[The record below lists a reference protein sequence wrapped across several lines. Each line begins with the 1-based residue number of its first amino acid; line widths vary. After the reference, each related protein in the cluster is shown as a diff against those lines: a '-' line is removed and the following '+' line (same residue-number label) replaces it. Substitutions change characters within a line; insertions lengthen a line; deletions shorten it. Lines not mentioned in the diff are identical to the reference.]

1 MVLYKRKQVT
11 FLKPPPVPHDLN
23 QEVFYIPET
32 KEWFINYED
41 YLNRLDYYRRR
52 KFVCEITGN
61 SCLTFYEASQSEIKE
76 IKGVEKNF
84 PEALREHILRF
95 LQFNRITR
103 LDQLVDKVY
112 SVFKNDYFPGETIF
126 IRGPNFTNSSPPS
139 SYEPSSP
146 PPIDSSEDLP
156 TSSTSL
162 RLKGVIR
169 EKVQYSNPS
178 DGLTTRYLVARLQD
192 GQQAIVTKDNIS
204 RDRNH
209 FTKWLIKTFIKLT
222 MSRSHKVGAPWVVKD
237 KFAKKYRIP
246 QEYPDDLKHF
256 ESSTP
261 NGEIIYDDNSKPKKT
276 TIPTSKLIDTN
287 DSKDKSKK
295 SNKQPPNSKNLKKKA
310 ALNNLIDNE
319 NQRFKPIAP
328 SVKSQ
333 SPNQSISPL
342 PPIQTK
348 REDPRK
354 KFPLHHLPEAV
365 QNELHHAELMAEHSN
380 LSSLSVTISSFQPTK
395 KNIVD
400 DLELEF
406 DLQNSKPL
414 PSKIKLP
421 ENAKIWNNHLIEDFK
436 EKLNSSQENQDSE
449 ESKDE
454 INSKIEFIN
463 SEIIRLSNP
472 NLPAL
477 QEALESW
484 TFLNIYHSVL
494 KLDTFTFDDFIYA
507 MGWNH
512 DQFDEI
518 GRCELLDEIWC
529 SVLGAIVSNKLPT
542 GKDKLDDDEIFGL
555 LIDLPPEDSF
565 INPPISDKSEDPNQ
579 DNDSNNNDRGSESE
593 NEDKTL
599 KSDDDVDSGNESNS
613 DNESKPKSKK
623 KNISNKN
630 QKNNESDN
638 DADDNE
644 EEDDEEEDQDV
655 EMVNSDSDDDKDR
668 DDEREHNAYIVMNHR
683 GTPWHERLRRRNF
696 KDGNWQCIALGVLS
710 LVEYVPHYKPII
722 DKIYKNLAPKDE
734 SPTPTNV
741 LNNFYSS
748 LDIEYKLKF
757 LNILT
762 SLLASGDHVR
772 DYIDDCLDMSTS
784 LRRNRLDN
792 IRDYKTNLDSAQK
805 YHQQIHEMLSK
816 DILANGLP
824 NISNDESYTPYDPK
838 KKPRLNFNAFE
849 MIHEEKSLADRD
861 SSFKELWEN
870 RKNCLIQIQ
879 ELKKSKREIE
889 LKLTEIDCQR
899 VKLLGKDRLFN
910 RYWWFENNGLPNLHA
925 SSNGEENEDEESDK
939 PKKNLDEDD
948 DDDSD
953 EVLEETYL
961 MGRLWIQGP
970 SEKDLQINLNTSHEE
985 ASRFDEEIQRL
996 RQEHDQEEV
1005 EIEEQTTIAE
1015 NYNDE
1020 GELIID
1026 ESKFVDLKDGKPPL
1040 KKMNF
1045 SKFSNSYKEA
1055 AKKLYYLEYKDDSIV
1070 DSSKPDIKEEP
1081 RIKFEGQ
1088 FIQDNSPNTIIG
1100 NLGLLNHTLPVTAL
1114 PIMQRKLIEEQ
1125 DDPTFNG
1132 KYWRYYD
1139 RPEQLNKLVQW
1150 LNPWGKRESQLRKE
1164 LAAVKDAI
1172 VFSMEARRKAL
1183 WIDRTPEAE
1192 VKLEEQLSQLST
1204 RLEHLENQ
1212 GEEEEELEEYSEDDN
1227 VTRKRNLRSKPG
1239 QRKRQ
1244 KTISIEETLTGG
1256 SIEELKELQGKLQE
1270 ELKEKKEERELSR
1283 VLEWVNSSAIDQF
1296 DKSLYEGGDR
1306 KLKGKPKK
1314 NKK

>member
-1 MVLYKRKQVT
+1 
-11 FLKPPPVPHDLN
+11 
-23 QEVFYIPET
+23 
-32 KEWFINYED
+32 
-41 YLNRLDYYRRR
+41 
-52 KFVCEITGN
+52 
-61 SCLTFYEASQSEIKE
+61 
-76 IKGVEKNF
+76 
-84 PEALREHILRF
+84 
-95 LQFNRITR
+95 
-103 LDQLVDKVY
+103 
-112 SVFKNDYFPGETIF
+112 
-126 IRGPNFTNSSPPS
+126 
-139 SYEPSSP
+139 
-146 PPIDSSEDLP
+146 
-156 TSSTSL
+156 
-162 RLKGVIR
+162 
-169 EKVQYSNPS
+169 
-178 DGLTTRYLVARLQD
+178 
-192 GQQAIVTKDNIS
+192 
-204 RDRNH
+204 
-209 FTKWLIKTFIKLT
+209 
-222 MSRSHKVGAPWVVKD
+222 
-237 KFAKKYRIP
+237 
-246 QEYPDDLKHF
+246 
-256 ESSTP
+256 
-261 NGEIIYDDNSKPKKT
+261 
-276 TIPTSKLIDTN
+276 
-287 DSKDKSKK
+287 
-295 SNKQPPNSKNLKKKA
+295 
-310 ALNNLIDNE
+310 
-319 NQRFKPIAP
+319 
-328 SVKSQ
+328 
-333 SPNQSISPL
+333 
-342 PPIQTK
+342 
-348 REDPRK
+348 
-354 KFPLHHLPEAV
+354 
-365 QNELHHAELMAEHSN
+365 
-380 LSSLSVTISSFQPTK
+380 
-395 KNIVD
+395 
-400 DLELEF
+400 
-406 DLQNSKPL
+406 
-414 PSKIKLP
+414 
-421 ENAKIWNNHLIEDFK
+421 
-436 EKLNSSQENQDSE
+436 
-449 ESKDE
+449 
-454 INSKIEFIN
+454 
-463 SEIIRLSNP
+463 
-472 NLPAL
+472 
-477 QEALESW
+477 
-484 TFLNIYHSVL
+484 
-494 KLDTFTFDDFIYA
+494 

-542 GKDKLDDDEIFGL
+542 GKDKLDDDEMFGL

-668 DDEREHNAYIVMNHR
+668 DDEH
-683 GTPWHERLRRRNF
+683 
-696 KDGNWQCIALGVLS
+696 
-710 LVEYVPHYKPII
+710 
-722 DKIYKNLAPKDE
+722 
-734 SPTPTNV
+734 
-741 LNNFYSS
+741 
-748 LDIEYKLKF
+748 
-757 LNILT
+757 
-762 SLLASGDHVR
+762 
-772 DYIDDCLDMSTS
+772 
-784 LRRNRLDN
+784 
-792 IRDYKTNLDSAQK
+792 
-805 YHQQIHEMLSK
+805 
-816 DILANGLP
+816 ILANGLP
-824 NISNDESYTPYDPK
+824 NISNDESYSPYDPK

-1070 DSSKPDIKEEP
+1070 DSSKPDIKKEP